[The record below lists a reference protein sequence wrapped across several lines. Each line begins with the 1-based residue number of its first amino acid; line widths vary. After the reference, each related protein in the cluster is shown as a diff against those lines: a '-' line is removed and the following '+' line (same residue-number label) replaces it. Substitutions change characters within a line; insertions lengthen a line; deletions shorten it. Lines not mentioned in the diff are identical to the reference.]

1 MNYLEKLNNI
11 LMATSWTQEELARR
25 LKISFPALNA
35 WLNERSV
42 PRRSA
47 IIRIDELFLSVIGTE
62 EVSQDELENKK
73 KQALNVKLT
82 ASTIINNPDLLERL
96 TIHLTYH
103 TNTIEGSTMTMAD
116 VKDVLYQDKVL
127 SNRTVIEQ
135 AEARNHQAAL
145 YWLLDELAI
154 NKEFTITEELILGL
168 HLRLMNGIVGDAGR
182 YRKHSVRILGT
193 HVPLANWQKIPSLI
207 AEHIQSLKDNP
218 SNLITLMAESHA
230 AFEEIHPF
238 SDGNGRT
245 GRLLILAQALH
256 NGIAPPVIPKE
267 RKQAYYKYL
276 ELAQVHEKFSPLEM
290 FIAESII
297 NSKEILIPKNLNE

>member
-1 MNYLEKLNNI
+1 MDYLEKLNRI
-11 LMATSWTQEELARR
+11 LVATSWSQEELSRQ
-25 LKISFPALNA
+25 LKVSFPALNA

-47 IIRIDELFLSVIGTE
+47 ISRIDELYLSVIGAE
-62 EVSQDELENKK
+62 DVSEDELEDKK
-73 KQALNVKLT
+73 KQALSMRLT
-82 ASTIINNPDLLERL
+82 ASSIIKDADLLERL

-127 SNRTVIEQ
+127 SNRTAIEQ

-145 YWLLDELAI
+145 YWLLDELTI
-154 NKEFTITEELILGL
+154 NKEFTITEDLIFGL
-168 HLRLMNGIVGDAGR
+168 HLRLMNGIVGDAGQ
-182 YRKHSVRILGT
+182 YRKHSVRIMGA
-193 HVPLANWQKIPSLI
+193 HVPLANWQKVPNLI
-207 AEHIQSLKDNP
+207 TDYTQSLKDGE
-218 SNLITLMAESHA
+218 SDLIAVLAKSHA
-230 AFEEIHPF
+230 VFEKIHPF

-245 GRLLILAQALH
+245 GRLLILAQALS
-256 NGIAPPVIPKE
+256 NGIAPPIIPKE

-276 ELAQVHEKFSPLEM
+276 ELAQVHDKYRPLEL

-297 NSKEILIPKNLNE
+297 NCQQLLKIK